1 LQGPSSGIDLETPSI
16 DRPPERRPGPEP
28 TMRKPVRFFLLTAL
42 LWMTSSAIALAQ
54 TVPVSV
60 TISGNTATASIGLPG
75 ATLAEL
81 ILSFDDASGLSA
93 GSLGISA
100 ELVDSAST
108 ALLARLPD
116 ASLTSL
122 PAALPV
128 LITVEPPSLGG
139 LSFRRTVGA
148 EIHTHLLAYTAGS
161 PYRVFKAPLGG
172 GFRDITREV
181 AAGSVRARSS
191 TGAFSQFLIL
201 ADLRP
206 SATVIAQKF
215 AWLRSEVA
223 GLSAPHRGLLEA
235 HLDAAEAAV
244 AGSQWADAI
253 FELDAFS
260 AYVSAQAGSGIP
272 QQWRA
277 LRDQHNRAGELLSG
291 AATLRFSIGY
301 LRDYGL

>member
-1 LQGPSSGIDLETPSI
+1 MRLTRRSLLLSVLAWCAASG
-16 DRPPERRPGPEP
+16 
-28 TMRKPVRFFLLTAL
+28 V
-42 LWMTSSAIALAQ
+42 ALAQ
-54 TVPVSV
+54 PVPVSV
-60 TISGNTATASIGLPG
+60 AVSGNTATASIGLPG
-75 ATLAEL
+75 GTLAEL
-81 ILSFDDASGLSA
+81 ILSFDDASGLAAS
-93 GSLGISA
+93 SLGISA
-100 ELVDSAST
+100 ELVNPGST

-122 PAALPV
+122 PAALPL

-139 LSFRRTVGA
+139 LSFRRTVSA

-172 GFRDITREV
+172 AFRDITREV

-215 AWLRSEVA
+215 AWLRGEVA
-223 GLSAPHRGLLEA
+223 GLSSPHRALLEA
-235 HLDAAEAAV
+235 HLDSAETAV
-244 AGSQWADAI
+244 AASQWADAI

-277 LRDQHNRAGELLSG
+277 LRDQTNSAGELLSG
-291 AATLRFSIGY
+291 AATLKFSIGY

>member
-1 LQGPSSGIDLETPSI
+1 
-16 DRPPERRPGPEP
+16 
-28 TMRKPVRFFLLTAL
+28 MRGPVRLFLLAL
-42 LWMTSSAIALAQ
+42 VAWFAGGQHVLAQ
-54 TVPVSV
+54 PVPVGVSV
-60 TISGNTATASIGLPG
+60 SGNTATASIGAPG
-75 ATLAEL
+75 STLAEL

-93 GSLGISA
+93 SSLGISA
-100 ELVDSAST
+100 ELVSPTST

-122 PAALPV
+122 PAALPL
-128 LITVEPPSLGG
+128 LITVEPPSLAG
-139 LSFRRTVGA
+139 LSFRRTVSA

-161 PYRVFKAPLGG
+161 AYRVFKAPLGG
-172 GFRDITREV
+172 AFRDITREI

-206 SATVIAQKF
+206 SSSVIAQKF

-223 GLSAPHRGLLEA
+223 ALAAQQRTPLEA

-244 AGSQWADAI
+244 ASSNWAAAI
-253 FELDAFS
+253 GELDAFG
-260 AYVSAQAGSGIP
+260 AYVSAQAGHTIP

-277 LRDQHNRAGELLSG
+277 QRDQHNSAGELLSG
-291 AATLRFSIGY
+291 AATLKFSIGY

>member
-1 LQGPSSGIDLETPSI
+1 
-16 DRPPERRPGPEP
+16 
-28 TMRKPVRFFLLTAL
+28 MRKPINAFLLTVLCWA
-42 LWMTSSAIALAQ
+42 ACCGIAAAQ
-54 TVPVSV
+54 PVPVSV
-60 TISGNTATASIGLPG
+60 AISGNTATASIGLPG
-75 ATLAEL
+75 ARLAEL

-93 GSLGISA
+93 SSLGISA
-100 ELVDSAST
+100 ELVDPASA

-116 ASLTSL
+116 TSLTSL
-122 PAALPV
+122 PAALPL

-139 LSFRRTVGA
+139 LSFRRTVSA

-172 GFRDITREV
+172 AFRDITREV

-206 SATVIAQKF
+206 SGTVIAQKF
-215 AWLRSEVA
+215 AWLRGETA
-223 GLSAPHRGLLEA
+223 GVSALHRAALDA
-235 HLDAAEAAV
+235 HLDAAESAV
-244 AGSQWADAI
+244 AEARWADAVG
-253 FELDAFS
+253 ELDAFS
-260 AYVSAQAGSGIP
+260 AYVSAQAGIGIA

-291 AATLRFSIGY
+291 AATLKFSIGY